1 MATPNDIDHALRQ
14 LNGAVIGLIRHAK
27 ETLASIPTARDG
39 WPTTASGSDAT
50 RVSGG
55 ELTSSVEA
63 AVLARQARTDTGQP
77 VGAAVLLDEIFAELT
92 EARGL
97 IKGAAR
103 RMGTLGRLT
112 PPPDN
117 SDARCIGDTG
127 ENHSHLWVRPDCTNI
142 AEPRTDSSFLGLC
155 CSCRKRRSATV
166 RALPG

>member
-1 MATPNDIDHALRQ
+1 MAIPNDIDHALRQ

-77 VGAAVLLDEIFAELT
+77 VGAAGLLDEVRAQVAVLQSPRWQRFPHAFTHIFAGGYAAGYYSYLWAEVLSADAFAAFEAAGIFDHET
-92 EARGL
+92 GQRDTLRMEAREREIL
-97 IKGAAR
+97 AR
-103 RMGTLGRLT
+103 FGI
-112 PPPDN
+112 PD
-117 SDARCIGDTG
+117 
-127 ENHSHLWVRPDCTNI
+127 PY
-142 AEPRTDSSFLGLC
+142 
-155 CSCRKRRSATV
+155 
-166 RALPG
+166 